1 MPPEP
6 KEPNE
11 PKLRLPVFTGEQP
24 GRDRHEVTTLP
35 DGPRGAG
42 EQPTLL
48 AGLPE
53 TPAPVGIESLTVLG
67 TQHYAV
73 IRELGRGG
81 MGRVSVAFEQRMQR
95 LVAVKELLRP
105 GADAAERFA
114 REALVTARLQHPAIV
129 PVYEAGRWP
138 SGQPFY
144 AMKLLTGRPLGDL
157 IRECQ
162 TVEERLA
169 LVPHLLPVSDA
180 VAYAHQK
187 NVLHRDLKPDNIV
200 VGDFGETVVIDWGLA
215 KLLDGP
221 PDPVAPLELPDDPL
235 SEESQTPRPPS
246 SGTRAGTRMGT
257 PGYASPEQAAGLPID
272 ERTDV
277 YALGAMLYQILTGFA
292 PRSLPGLES
301 MTSLDAPIIKPP
313 EFPKA
318 APGALVAVCR
328 RALSLDRADR
338 QPSALAFRNDLEAAQ
353 QRRSAELLAGETLRK
368 VEALEEELRHAERDR
383 HTLYTLFGACRFG
396 FEQVLGRYPD
406 DELATAGLIRA
417 MSAMVRFELDARDLK
432 AARAILADL
441 ANPPAELVAELHA
454 LEAQLA
460 AEHAHQSE
468 LLVLGRQHD
477 VRTGSRT
484 RLALS
489 ILIGGAWTA
498 APPISSLMEPLA
510 YWHYTLVSAI
520 FLVAILTLGFV
531 FRKMVTTTAVNRA
544 LLGGALVL
552 QAAQILM
559 YAGDALLGIPIA
571 ETDTQHLFLWSVV
584 SAGMALALDARV
596 FVSSA
601 AYALGFLVA
610 ARYPHARKWLMSA
623 GNLVLTLTAV
633 WLWRPGVMKSPLAK
647 S

>member
-1 MPPEP
+1 MPEDQKP
-6 KEPNE
+6 
-11 PKLRLPVFTGEQP
+11 RIPVFTGDV
-24 GRDRHEVTTLP
+24 RDKREVTTAD

-42 EQPTLL
+42 EQPTML
-48 AGLPE
+48 AGLAEPASRLGVE
-53 TPAPVGIESLTVLG
+53 TLAVIGA
-67 TQHYAV
+67 QHYAV

-162 TVEERLA
+162 SVEERLA
-169 LVPHLLPVSDA
+169 LVHHLLPIADA

-221 PDPVAPLELPDDPL
+221 PDPVAPLEFKADPE
-235 SEESQTPRPPS
+235 SEQSQTPRPPS

-257 PGYASPEQAAGLPID
+257 PGYASPEQASGAHID

-277 YALGAMLYQILTGFA
+277 YALGAILYQILTGFA
-292 PRSLPGLES
+292 PRALPGLES
-301 MTSLDAPIIKPP
+301 VELSHPRPAARPP
-313 EFPKA
+313 EFPTA

-328 RALSLDRADR
+328 RALALEREHR
-338 QPSALAFRNDLEAAQ
+338 HPSALAFRRDLEAAQ
-353 QRRSAELLAGETLRK
+353 ERRSAELLVGETLRK
-368 VEALEEELRHAERDR
+368 VEALEHELQDPNRDR

-406 DELATAGLIRA
+406 DAPAHAGLGRA
-417 MSAMVRFELDARDLK
+417 MSAMVRFELDARDPK
-432 AARAILADL
+432 AARAILAGL
-441 ANPPAELVAELHA
+441 ADPPAELVAALAELEQA
-454 LEAQLA
+454 LASEQ
-460 AEHAHQSE
+460 AHQSE
-468 LLVLGRQHD
+468 LLRLGQQHD
-477 VRTGSRT
+477 ARTGSRT
-484 RLALS
+484 RLLLS

-498 APPISSLMEPLA
+498 APPISSLMEPLE
-510 YWHYTLVSAI
+510 YWHYTAVSAA
-520 FLVAILTLGFV
+520 FLVVIATLGF
-531 FRKMVTTTAVNRA
+531 FLRKLVTTTAVNRA

-552 QAAQILM
+552 QVAQILM
-559 YAGDALLGIPIA
+559 YIGDGLLGIPVA
-571 ETDTQHLFLWSVV
+571 QADVQHLFLWSVV
-584 SAGMALALDARV
+584 AAGMALALDARV
-596 FVSSA
+596 FVA
-601 AYALGFLVA
+601 AGTYAVGFLLA
-610 ARYPHARKWLMSA
+610 AHYPHARKWLMSA

-633 WLWRPGVMKSPLAK
+633 WLWRPGVMKSPIRGRQG